1 MASYMDTDRDT
12 DNDSNIDTSIPLNID
27 INDLLEKMLFELN
40 TLNPKWC
47 REFDDPRIDNYY
59 ISLSPRN
66 YMILSGYGDK
76 CDFVG
81 IYKDNNI
88 KYDIM
93 TEQGIENYVNYND
106 ARNDEV
112 TEPDNIIFE
121 LELDDGEFNESM
133 DDLVLLLTK
142 LVKGIVPF

>member
-1 MASYMDTDRDT
+1 MASNTDTET
-12 DNDSNIDTSIPLNID
+12 KID
-27 INDLLEKMLFELN
+27 INELFDKMCFELN
-40 TLNPKWC
+40 PLTPKWC
-47 REFDDPRIDNYY
+47 RQLDDTRIDTYY
-59 ISLSPRN
+59 ISINPHN
-66 YMILSGYGDK
+66 YIILSGCGDE

-81 IYKDNNI
+81 IYKHNNI

-93 TEQGIENYVNYND
+93 TQQGIEDYANYND
-106 ARNDEV
+106 EKNDGM

-121 LELDDGEFNESM
+121 LELDDDEFNESM